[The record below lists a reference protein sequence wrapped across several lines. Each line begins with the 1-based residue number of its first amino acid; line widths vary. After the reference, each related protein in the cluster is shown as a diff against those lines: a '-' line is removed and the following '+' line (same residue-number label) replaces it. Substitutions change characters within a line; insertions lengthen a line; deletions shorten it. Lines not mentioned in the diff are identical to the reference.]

1 MLKNLATGLV
11 LRLVQNTKSYL
22 ASAAEL
28 YRLNMV
34 EKLSRS
40 ITFFISSVLFTMLV
54 VFLFFFLSI
63 AGALYLGLLMG
74 GDFIGAFLILA
85 GFYLLLLIL
94 VIIFRDRII
103 DRNVLRSISRIIE
116 EGNEQ

>member
-11 LRLVQNTKSYL
+11 IRLISNARSYL
-22 ASAAEL
+22 TSAAEL

-40 ITFFISSVLFTMLV
+40 VTFFISSVLFTMLV

-63 AGALYLGLLMG
+63 AGALYLGMLMG

-85 GFYLLLLIL
+85 GFYLILLIL
-94 VIIFRDRII
+94 AIVFRERII
-103 DRNVLRSISRIIE
+103 DRNVLRNISRIIE
-116 EGNEQ
+116 DGEDE